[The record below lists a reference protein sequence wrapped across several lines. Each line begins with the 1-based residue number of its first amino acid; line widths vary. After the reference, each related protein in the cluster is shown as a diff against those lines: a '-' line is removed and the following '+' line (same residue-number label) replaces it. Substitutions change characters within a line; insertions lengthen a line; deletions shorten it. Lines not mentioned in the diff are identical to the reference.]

1 MNLEETE
8 SLSEQIVKYISEQII
23 SGELVEGERIQELR
37 IAKELDVSRGSVRE
51 ALLLLERTHLIEIFP
66 RRGAIVSEMSAQQ
79 VKALFDTNMMILGHI
94 VQRMSETWRT
104 HEADQ
109 LQLLLVQL
117 LEHVK
122 AGDIEKFYDGVFQY
136 LAEQQDMV
144 GNPYLMKFYKELLP
158 SLRRSYFL
166 TLNTSK
172 RELQEAFALFKLV
185 TDAILIR
192 KSQQAALFMEDFCR
206 HLRNLVLE
214 SLTRMKQIELAWA
227 RRSRR

>member
-79 VKALFDTNMMILGHI
+79 VKALFDTNMMLLGHI
-94 VQRMSETWRT
+94 VQRISETWRA

-109 LQLLLVQL
+109 LQLLLEQL

-122 AGDIEKFYDGVFQY
+122 AGDIEKFYDAIFQY
-136 LAEQQDMV
+136 LSEQQDMV

-192 KSQQAALFMEDFCR
+192 KSQQATLFMEDFCR

>member
-1 MNLEETE
+1 MQQEDTD
-8 SLSEQIVKYISEQII
+8 SLSEQIARHISEQII

-79 VKALFDTNMMILGHI
+79 VRALFDTCALLLGQM
-94 VQRMSETWRT
+94 VQRIAETWRT
-104 HEADQ
+104 HEAEE
-109 LQLLLVQL
+109 LQQL
-117 LEHVK
+117 LERL
-122 AGDIEKFYDGVFQY
+122 AEQCRQGNTEKFFDLIFQG
-136 LAEQQDMV
+136 LSRQQDMV
-144 GNPYLMKFYKELLP
+144 ANPYLMKFYRELLP
-158 SLRRSYFL
+158 SVRRSYFL
-166 TLNTSK
+166 TLNTSR
-172 RELQEAFALFKLV
+172 RELQESFDLFKLV

-192 KSQQAALFMEDFCR
+192 KSQQATLFMEDFCR